1 MFKITRLLP
10 IVVFTSILIS
20 SCGSKAPTPVL
31 QKPAAIIAPIVVI
44 GEISTARKKILQNT
58 LHESLSGEFRIVSE
72 ERFEK
77 AQEQAFQELD
87 YEECTEDQCIMLIQE
102 MLQVEHL
109 FQLEVIQEGRIIQF
123 NLKLSTLYE
132 KKNKTDF
139 CKKCTTIQLSDRV
152 NTLTKSLIEEIETS
166 GVAVLPES
174 RPAI

>member
-87 YEECTEDQCIMLIQE
+87 DEECTEDPCIRLIQE

-123 NLKLSTLYE
+123 NLKL
-132 KKNKTDF
+132 NWM
-139 CKKCTTIQLSDRV
+139 I
-152 NTLTKSLIEEIETS
+152 
-166 GVAVLPES
+166 LPS
-174 RPAI
+174 